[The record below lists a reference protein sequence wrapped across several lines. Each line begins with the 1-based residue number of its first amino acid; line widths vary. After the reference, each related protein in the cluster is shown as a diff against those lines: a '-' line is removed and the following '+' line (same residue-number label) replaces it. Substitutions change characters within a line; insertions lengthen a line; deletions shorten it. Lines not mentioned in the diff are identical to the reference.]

1 MMIRVADLL
10 CKRARADAIFTGE
23 NLGQVASQ
31 TLTNM
36 ANIEQVVRHIVL
48 RPLLTYDKMET
59 VALARQI
66 GTYETS
72 SLPYE
77 DCCSLFI
84 PAHPATAAKLAD
96 SEAAE
101 AIAENCERI
110 VG

>member
-1 MMIRVADLL
+1 M
-10 CKRARADAIFTGE
+10 
-23 NLGQVASQ
+23 
-31 TLTNM
+31 
-36 ANIEQVVRHIVL
+36 L

-84 PAHPATAAKLAD
+84 PAHPATAARLAD
-96 SEAAE
+96 VEAAE
-101 AIAENCERI
+101 AKLDVAKEAEAIAQSCEPI
-110 VG
+110 VV